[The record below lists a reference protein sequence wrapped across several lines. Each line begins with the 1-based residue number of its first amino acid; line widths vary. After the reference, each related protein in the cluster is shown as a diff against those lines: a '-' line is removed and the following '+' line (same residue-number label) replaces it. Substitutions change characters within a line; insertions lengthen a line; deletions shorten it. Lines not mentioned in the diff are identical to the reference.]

1 MDYREDIGL
10 EMLGLV
16 PAYRDHRQLTSFVS
30 TNAGARARRARN
42 ALSEYAFEKTGTD
55 LFTLAFRLIGA
66 IVTTAIVVG
75 IGHAETSQTAK
86 LNDDDV
92 RQASFRK
99 AIALSELEVAY
110 KKREADA
117 YIAYLNNNVAALQ
130 AEQVI
135 RREIFSSQLR
145 HHPWVL
151 GSVIILVFAGVLL
164 AYFQVLTAQR
174 AQSIAIPAAAS
185 SEGGQ
190 PLPTPADPINVSQSE
205 LEISRDKLVLR
216 SHIVGL
222 LILLISLGFFYLYL
236 VYVYTIH
243 PEGLAKPD
251 SESSAYQSKPTTAAE
266 KQGEQSKAK
275 QDQQLNAPSK

>member
-1 MDYREDIGL
+1 M
-10 EMLGLV
+10 
-16 PAYRDHRQLTSFVS
+16 
-30 TNAGARARRARN
+30 
-42 ALSEYAFEKTGTD
+42 
-55 LFTLAFRLIGA
+55 FTLTLRLIGA
-66 IVTTAIVVG
+66 IVATAIVVG
-75 IGHAETSQTAK
+75 VGHADTSQTAK
-86 LNDDDV
+86 LNEDDV

-110 KKREADA
+110 KKREAEA
-117 YIAYLNNNVAALQ
+117 YITYLNNNVVALQ
-130 AEQVI
+130 SEQAI
-135 RREIFSSQLR
+135 RREIFNSQLR

-174 AQSIAIPAAAS
+174 TQLIAIPSGGSAS
-185 SEGGQ
+185 AEGGQ
-190 PLPTPADPINVSQSE
+190 PPPMSAGPINASQSE

-251 SESSAYQSKPTTAAE
+251 TESSAYQSKPTVPAE
-266 KQGEQSKAK
+266 KQGEHPKGK
-275 QDQQLNAPSK
+275 QDQQLNEPGK